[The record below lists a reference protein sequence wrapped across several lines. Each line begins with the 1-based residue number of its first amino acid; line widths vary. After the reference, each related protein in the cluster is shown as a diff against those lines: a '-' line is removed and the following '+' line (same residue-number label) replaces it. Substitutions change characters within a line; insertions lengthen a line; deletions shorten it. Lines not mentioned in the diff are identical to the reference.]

1 MKYESKQYAEVIC
14 LFFLFVFLVY
24 SCFVFIR
31 KFFFVFFF
39 KAYYHLLIVNDK
51 AGGCWFL
58 RRSLSNS
65 TVKRPSSDIP
75 NGQSSFPGSR
85 YQKAGYYFKK
95 GHRI

>member
-14 LFFLFVFLVY
+14 FFLFVFLVY

-31 KFFFVFFF
+31 KFFFCFFF

>member
-14 LFFLFVFLVY
+14 LFFWYTVVLFLY
-24 SCFVFIR
+24 GS
-31 KFFFVFFF
+31 FFCFFF

>member
-1 MKYESKQYAEVIC
+1 MSPSSMQK
-14 LFFLFVFLVY
+14 LFV
-24 SCFVFIR
+24 CFFGIQLFCFYTEVF
-31 KFFFVFFF
+31 FCFFF